1 MKTTVIIPNYN
12 GIDFLAP
19 CIDSLIKAYEAKGAF
34 KIIVVDNGSKD
45 ESVNLVKKYCEHD
58 FISLIEL
65 KENTGFSYAVNRGI
79 EASDTEYI
87 LLLNN
92 DVVVDENFVS
102 ELEAAISSDDKLFSV
117 NSLMRQMKDTALI
130 DGFGDHYC
138 ALGWAYAAYKGKA
151 TSRFASQ
158 KGLKSI
164 FSSCGGASIYRRAV
178 FDMIGLFDEEHF
190 AYLEDVDVG
199 YRAVLHGYKNAAC
212 ASAVCDHAGSGYSGS
227 RYNEFK
233 IDLASRNSIYIIYKN
248 MPLIQII
255 INLPFLFA
263 GFFVKTVFFALKGY
277 GMVYLKGLAK
287 GFKLSASDKGRAH
300 KVRLGIKGFLR
311 YVCVELILIL
321 NIFRRFVV

>member
-19 CIDSLIKAYEAKGAF
+19 CLDSLIKAYEAKGAF

-117 NSLMRQMKDTALI
+117 NSLMRQMKDTALV

-164 FSSCGGASIYRRAV
+164 FSSCGGASIYKRAV

-199 YRAVLHGYKNAAC
+199 YRARIMGFTNRYTPK
-212 ASAVCDHAGSGYSGS
+212 AVVYHAGSGSTGG
-227 RYNEFK
+227 RYNPFK
-233 IDLASRNSIYIIYKN
+233 VRLASRNSWYVIYKN
-248 MPLIQII
+248 MPALQII
-255 INLPFLFA
+255 INLPFFIIGFGVKALFFILK
-263 GFFVKTVFFALKGY
+263 GFGREYLSGMKRGYLMCVHGRKYPFDARFVKNYCRIQL
-277 GMVYLKGLAK
+277 
-287 GFKLSASDKGRAH
+287 
-300 KVRLGIKGFLR
+300 
-311 YVCVELILIL
+311 ELWL
-321 NIFRRFVV
+321 NMFRRIFG